1 VPPVFLSATDNTCI
15 ILGLVPR
22 IQHAAS
28 AGASG
33 KVDGRDKPD
42 HDNVGING
50 QSLNTC
56 VVDDGPWVAQLPAVA
71 APTTDERANWMP
83 RFIKLKDED
92 GAEVAVNVD
101 MITKIVPGTD
111 DELTE
116 VYLLDE
122 EDALEVEDS
131 LEEILAKVK
140 VAS

>member
-1 VPPVFLSATDNTCI
+1 
-15 ILGLVPR
+15 
-22 IQHAAS
+22 
-28 AGASG
+28 
-33 KVDGRDKPD
+33 
-42 HDNVGING
+42 
-50 QSLNTC
+50 
-56 VVDDGPWVAQLPAVA
+56 
-71 APTTDERANWMP
+71 MP

>member
-1 VPPVFLSATDNTCI
+1 
-15 ILGLVPR
+15 
-22 IQHAAS
+22 
-28 AGASG
+28 
-33 KVDGRDKPD
+33 
-42 HDNVGING
+42 
-50 QSLNTC
+50 
-56 VVDDGPWVAQLPAVA
+56 
-71 APTTDERANWMP
+71 MP

-111 DELTE
+111 DELTD

-140 VAS
+140 AAP

>member
-1 VPPVFLSATDNTCI
+1 
-15 ILGLVPR
+15 
-22 IQHAAS
+22 
-28 AGASG
+28 
-33 KVDGRDKPD
+33 
-42 HDNVGING
+42 
-50 QSLNTC
+50 
-56 VVDDGPWVAQLPAVA
+56 
-71 APTTDERANWMP
+71 MP
-83 RFIKLKDED
+83 SFIKLKDED
-92 GAEVAVNVD
+92 GAEIAVNVD

>member
-1 VPPVFLSATDNTCI
+1 
-15 ILGLVPR
+15 
-22 IQHAAS
+22 
-28 AGASG
+28 
-33 KVDGRDKPD
+33 
-42 HDNVGING
+42 
-50 QSLNTC
+50 
-56 VVDDGPWVAQLPAVA
+56 
-71 APTTDERANWMP
+71 MP

-122 EDALEVEDS
+122 DDALEVEDS

-140 VAS
+140 AAP

>member
-1 VPPVFLSATDNTCI
+1 
-15 ILGLVPR
+15 
-22 IQHAAS
+22 
-28 AGASG
+28 
-33 KVDGRDKPD
+33 
-42 HDNVGING
+42 
-50 QSLNTC
+50 
-56 VVDDGPWVAQLPAVA
+56 
-71 APTTDERANWMP
+71 MP

-92 GAEVAVNVD
+92 GAAVAVNVD

-140 VAS
+140 AAP